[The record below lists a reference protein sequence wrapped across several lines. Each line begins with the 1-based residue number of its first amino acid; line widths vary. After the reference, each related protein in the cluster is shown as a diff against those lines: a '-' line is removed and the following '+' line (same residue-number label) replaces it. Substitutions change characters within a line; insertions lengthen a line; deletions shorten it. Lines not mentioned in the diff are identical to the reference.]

1 MTVPAYLRQ
10 VNRIKYIL
18 AVGVLLAINACKK
31 ESPHPAGSSQ
41 STANIYVGGSVLL
54 PSGAWQGAYF
64 KNSINNTVT
73 AANARLDTV
82 QNSNA
87 VISMAVL
94 DSTVYMAANTAG
106 YWKGGT
112 FIPVNGASA
121 IQYLA
126 LNSNTIAMAGQDNAF
141 NLTYWVNGSQTN
153 VMNTFNRTV
162 YPNQGFMVYGFSGMT
177 LSGNEVMISG
187 SYNFMDEPIPGAT
200 TADTSTLPGLYETL
214 WVNGN
219 IRILYHDY
227 WNVDVDYTS
236 TVGVVSSGNDI
247 YVAAQMTS
255 DSGTK
260 NSGGYF
266 RNGGWNIIN
275 NGAFRPNSI
284 YASGTDVYISGY
296 TYTFPPYSNFKAA
309 YCKNGDLVPIDG
321 TAAKAIT
328 TFGTDLY
335 ILAIDGNG
343 NYVVWKNGA
352 IIETLGSASTLN
364 LSCIAIA
371 N

>member
-1 MTVPAYLRQ
+1 MTAPPYLRY
-10 VNRIKYIL
+10 VNRIKYLL

-31 ESPHPAGSSQ
+31 ESSHPAASPQ
-41 STANIYVGGSVLL
+41 SNAYIYVGGSVLL
-54 PSGAWQGAYF
+54 PSGLWQGAYF
-64 KNSINNTVT
+64 KNSLNNTV
-73 AANARLDTV
+73 ANANARPDTV
-82 QNSNA
+82 QNSNG

-94 DSTVYMAANTAG
+94 DSTVYIAANTPG

-126 LNSNTIAMAGQDNAF
+126 LNSNIIAMAGQDNSFELAC
-141 NLTYWVNGSQTN
+141 WVNGTETN
-153 VMNTFNRTV
+153 LMNTFNRTV
-162 YPNQGFMVYGFSGMT
+162 YPNQGFMVYGFSGMA
-177 LSGNEVMISG
+177 LSGNEVVISG

-214 WVNGN
+214 WVNGH
-219 IRILYHDY
+219 IQILYHDY
-227 WNVDVDYTS
+227 WNIDVDYTS

-266 RNGGWNIIN
+266 KNGSWNSIN
-275 NGAFRPNSI
+275 NGSFRPNSI
-284 YASGTDVYISGY
+284 YASGTDVYIAGY

-309 YCKNGDLVPIDG
+309 YWKNGDLIPIDG
-321 TAAKAIT
+321 TATKAIT

-335 ILAIDGNG
+335 ILAIDDNG
-343 NYVVWKNGA
+343 NYVIWKNGA
-352 IIETLGSASTLN
+352 VIETLGSASTLN

>member
-1 MTVPAYLRQ
+1 MTAPPYLRY
-10 VNRIKYIL
+10 VNRIKYLL

-31 ESPHPAGSSQ
+31 ESSHPAASSQ
-41 STANIYVGGSVLL
+41 SNAYIYVGGSVLL
-54 PSGAWQGAYF
+54 PSGLWQGAYF
-64 KNSINNTVT
+64 KNSLNNTV
-73 AANARLDTV
+73 ANANARPDTV
-82 QNSNA
+82 QNSNG

-94 DSTVYMAANTAG
+94 DSTVYIAANTPG

-126 LNSNTIAMAGQDNAF
+126 LNSNIIAMAGQDNSFELAC
-141 NLTYWVNGSQTN
+141 WVNGTETN
-153 VMNTFNRTV
+153 LMNTFNRTV
-162 YPNQGFMVYGFSGMT
+162 YPNQGFMVYGFSGMA
-177 LSGNEVMISG
+177 LSGNEVVISG

-214 WVNGN
+214 WVNGH
-219 IRILYHDY
+219 IQILYHDY
-227 WNVDVDYTS
+227 WNIDVDYTS

-266 RNGGWNIIN
+266 KNGSWNSIN
-275 NGAFRPNSI
+275 NGSFRPNSI
-284 YASGTDVYISGY
+284 YASGTDVYIAGY

-309 YCKNGDLVPIDG
+309 YWKNGDLIPIDG
-321 TAAKAIT
+321 TATKAIT

-335 ILAIDGNG
+335 ILAIDDNG
-343 NYVVWKNGA
+343 NYVIWKNGA
-352 IIETLGSASTLN
+352 VIETLGSASTLN